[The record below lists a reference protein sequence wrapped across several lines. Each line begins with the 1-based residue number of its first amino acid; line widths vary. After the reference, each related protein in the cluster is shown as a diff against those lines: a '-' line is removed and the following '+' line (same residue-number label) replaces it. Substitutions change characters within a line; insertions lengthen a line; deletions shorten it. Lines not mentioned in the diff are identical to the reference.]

1 MDRGIRSAGFQQLEN
16 RFYTRL
22 LSKAPDPNASKI
34 APVPENKMPTV
45 GITLSIGT
53 MPKVDPYSDEPKRL
67 DGWRSKPL
75 PAELLA
81 SVNQQ
86 ILAEGKDAE
95 VFKEKPASEDP
106 TRLALVEQANQFLL
120 DKADNPFSGL
130 SRETLST
137 ISYDDTGTYTTSEIA
152 AAMREMNAGDS
163 RFWDETYKRINE
175 AEIKN
180 DNDNDTKPMML
191 KAQLKLLTGMS
202 EAEKSTLDY
211 TTSSLTIEL
220 ADWEKAGFKTPDAV
234 DYPQLEEPEAR
245 VLAATTDKEGK
256 AIWKQY
262 AVKLLSADTTKLSL
276 LNEVAKDD
284 AAAPPAAGATAK
296 GEWLQVYAQIDKF

>member
-53 MPKVDPYSDEPKRL
+53 TPKVDPYSDEPKRL

-75 PAELLA
+75 PAQLLA

-95 VFKEKPASEDP
+95 VFKEKPVSEDP

-130 SRETLST
+130 SRETSST

-234 DYPQLEEPEAR
+234 DYPELEEPEAR

-276 LNEVAKDD
+276 LNAMPKDD
-284 AAAPPAAGATAK
+284 AAAQPEAGAAAK